1 MTDRDLFLEHTI
13 DYFGPHAE
21 RKGEIESQ
29 LPTFIQWDFVFR
41 PSQSPQLK
49 QLEAEAFR
57 PVQQWFRNQGWPVL
71 RLPENIWESVES
83 IPEEARVPEEVVQ
96 NLLTR
101 FEQMD
106 DQRKGAVFTLFCCGS
121 DRTHWTAAQ
130 ALLEGG
136 ITPKE
141 FALVLASAEITAAKL
156 AGQMSKSDW
165 KEALRE
171 FEDLAYDA
179 LDFADEEA

>member
-1 MTDRDLFLEHTI
+1 
-13 DYFGPHAE
+13 
-21 RKGEIESQ
+21 
-29 LPTFIQWDFVFR
+29 
-41 PSQSPQLK
+41 
-49 QLEAEAFR
+49 
-57 PVQQWFRNQGWPVL
+57 
-71 RLPENIWESVES
+71 
-83 IPEEARVPEEVVQ
+83 
-96 NLLTR
+96 
-101 FEQMD
+101 
-106 DQRKGAVFTLFCCGS
+106 VFTLYCCGS

-156 AGQMSKSDW
+156 AGEMSKADW